1 MTTKFKDVILEIIK
15 QRTIIDENKPLT
27 YYLKMENRVN
37 KLSEEDCEKL
47 VMNILE
53 DIAPERKT
61 AMSGLGTAVSA
72 SGSTLGLSVGGW
84 SAPIAYAIYRAVRGK
99 FDECS
104 KACGTYAI
112 NTPKRQICMA
122 KCNLMKNQEIYD
134 SLVKHK
140 APKYRIDQ
148 AKEKLIISK
157 KKYEEYAQYAK
168 LTGRNP
174 NPNVKPGE
182 KNRFRIP
189 G

>member
-27 YYLKMENRVN
+27 YYLKMENRIN

-61 AMSGLGTAVSA
+61 GMSALGAAASA
-72 SGSTLGLSVGGW
+72 SGSTLGVAIGGW
-84 SAPIAYAIYRAVRGK
+84 SAPVMYAIYRAVRGK
-99 FDECS
+99 FDQCS
-104 KACGTYAI
+104 KACGVYAL

-122 KCNLMKNQEIYD
+122 KCNVMKNQEIYN
-134 SLVKHK
+134 SLIQHK
-140 APKYRIDQ
+140 APQSKINQ
-148 AKEKLIISK
+148 AKEKLILSQ
-157 KKYEEYAQYAK
+157 KKYQEYAQYAK
-168 LTGRNP
+168 VTGRNP
-174 NPNVKPGE
+174 NPNVKLGQ

-189 G
+189 S